1 MKRIKLFTGL
11 AALLCGL
18 ASTSQATFLP
28 PGTAVAFTGTP
39 GLDLQADGRPPGVN
53 VASSLGVPYLNGGL
67 SGTVDSYVVLGD
79 PSNPFGAAYSFYYV
93 VHNTGASEVS
103 RFAVNGFNAV
113 DVVPG
118 VDVKVIPVGGGTS
131 PNVAT
136 RSLGLGDLGRTVGF
150 NFTPPPIGYGNL
162 PGSGGLSYT
171 MVVHTSV
178 LKYASSLASIVDGG
192 VSANVAVLAVPE
204 PTTMIA
210 GALLLLPFGAST
222 LRVLRRNRMAVA

>member
-1 MKRIKLFTGL
+1 MKRIKTFTGL
-11 AALLCGL
+11 IALLCGL
-18 ASTSQATFLP
+18 ASTSQATFLS

-39 GLDLQADGRPPGVN
+39 GLDSQTSGGAVI
-53 VASSLGVPYLNGGL
+53 ASLVGVPYANGAL
-67 SGTVDSYVVLGD
+67 SGTVDSFVVSGD
-79 PSNPFGAAYSFYYV
+79 PSNPVLLGGLSFYYV
-93 VHNTGASEVS
+93 IHNSGASEVS
-103 RFAVNGFNAV
+103 RFAVNGFNGV
-113 DVVPG
+113 DVAPG
-118 VDVKVIPVGGGTS
+118 VDVKVIPVLGGTS

-171 MVVHTSV
+171 MVVHTSA

-192 VSANVAVLAVPE
+192 ASANVSVLAVPE

-210 GALLLLPFGAST
+210 GAMLLLPFGAST
-222 LRVLRRNRMAVA
+222 LRILRRNRMAVA

>member
-28 PGTAVAFTGTP
+28 PGTGFLFTGLPTDTQVA
-39 GLDLQADGRPPGVN
+39 GGAT
-53 VASSLGVPYLNGGL
+53 VASLIGVPYVNGAL
-67 SGTVDSYVVLGD
+67 SGTVDSYVIVGDGANPLG
-79 PSNPFGAAYSFYYV
+79 GYSFYYV
-93 VHNTGASEVS
+93 IHNSGVSEVS

-118 VDVKVIPVGGGTS
+118 VDAKTIPVAGGTGPFS
-131 PNVAT
+131 AD
-136 RSLGLGDLGRTVGF
+136 RSAGVGDLGKTVGF
-150 NFTPPPIGYGNL
+150 NFNPIAGHTQL
-162 PGSGGLSYT
+162 PGGGLSYT
-171 MVVHTSV
+171 LVVHTS
-178 LKYASSLASIVDGG
+178 LFKYASSLASIVDGG
-192 VSANVAVLAVPE
+192 ASANVAILAVPE

-222 LRVLRRNRMAVA
+222 LRILRRNRVVAA